1 MFPNNYTIGGVLFIL
16 SCLALACGTS
26 ANAVSDKA
34 KPAQTTDSTTIEKIA
49 LDPLGQLYVVKEDN
63 EIIQYRADGS
73 EGFRYNNNTLGRLGV
88 IDPTN
93 PFSILLYYPDFQT
106 IVLLDR
112 TLNEKSRIL
121 LSTLDLIDIE
131 RVALGN
137 DNFIWLYDAVD
148 IQLKKLDQEGKISFR
163 SDRLNQLLQ
172 KIPDPDQLLALN
184 RYLFLNDPDLGIL
197 VFDQFG
203 RYETTLP
210 VYQAES
216 LQLVNEDRLIYTR
229 EGQVYSYDLR
239 AFQEYPLDLKISC
252 TGHCQLRIGKEK
264 VYWLEKGQLEERILR
279 ISP

>member
-1 MFPNNYTIGGVLFIL
+1 MYPNNRTLIGLVTIV
-16 SCLALACGTS
+16 CLALACSTS
-26 ANAVSDKA
+26 SNAVSGRA
-34 KPAQTTDSTTIEKIA
+34 LPASNPDSTSIEKIA
-49 LDPLGQLYVVKEDN
+49 LDPLGQLYAVKAGN

-112 TLNEKSRIL
+112 TLSEKGRIL
-121 LSTLDLIDIE
+121 LSTLGLIDIE
-131 RVALGN
+131 QVALGN

-148 IQLKKLDQEGKISFR
+148 IQLKKLDQEGNISFR

-184 RYLFLNDPDLGIL
+184 THLFLNDPNLGIL

-216 LQLVNEDRLIYTR
+216 LQLINEDRLVYMR
-229 EGQVYSYDLR
+229 EGKVYSYDLR
-239 AFQEYPLDLKISC
+239 AFQEYPVDLKISC
-252 TGHCQLRIGKEK
+252 RGNCQLRIGKEK
-264 VYWLEKGQLEERILR
+264 VYWLEKGQLEERILQ